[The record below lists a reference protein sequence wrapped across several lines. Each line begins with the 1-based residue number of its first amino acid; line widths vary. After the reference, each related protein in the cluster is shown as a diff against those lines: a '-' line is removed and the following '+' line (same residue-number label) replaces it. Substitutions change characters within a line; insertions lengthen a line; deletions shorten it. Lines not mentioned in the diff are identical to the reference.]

1 MTPEQME
8 TAIEFILNEQA
19 RITTKF
25 EMWTDEFQQELKEMR
40 ESQAE
45 LRAAQLRTDVQIR
58 ALREAQAETD
68 TQLRAL
74 GKTQAEG
81 FQYLSKQQ
89 ARTSG
94 ELETFMNAMT
104 QFVTEVRHK
113 R

>member
-19 RITTKF
+19 RITTNF
-25 EMWTDEFQQELKEMR
+25 EMWSDEFRQAINKLR
-40 ESQAE
+40 E
-45 LRAAQLRTDVQIR
+45 AQGQTDKQIR
-58 ALREAQAETD
+58 ALREAQSETD
-68 TQLRAL
+68 LQIRAVH
-74 GKTQAEG
+74 KTQSEG

-104 QFVTEVRHK
+104 QFITEVRHK
-113 R
+113 L

>member
-19 RITTKF
+19 RITTNF
-25 EMWTDEFQQELKEMR
+25 EMWSDEFRQDINKLR
-40 ESQAE
+40 E
-45 LRAAQLRTDVQIR
+45 AQGQTDKQIR
-58 ALREAQAETD
+58 ALREAQSETD
-68 TQLRAL
+68 LQIRAVH
-74 GKTQAEG
+74 KTQSEG

-104 QFVTEVRHK
+104 QFITEVRNK
-113 R
+113 L